1 MSASQKKESGPVVQ
15 VVALAMRHI
24 QTGHFVLARRG
35 PNSSGAG
42 HWEFPGGKI
51 EANETNEQALIREI
65 QEELS
70 FDLTG
75 LNFKFFAENTHDYG
89 HRKIHI
95 ILYLIEVE
103 IRPQFVLLDHDQLD
117 WYDLKNIDN
126 LNLSYGDK
134 CFIPL
139 LNSKNRLV

>member
-1 MSASQKKESGPVVQ
+1 MSASQKNDSGPVVQ

-24 QTGHFVLARRG
+24 QTGHFMLARRG

-42 HWEFPGGKI
+42 QWEFPGGKI
-51 EANETNEQALIREI
+51 ETDETNEQALIREI

-70 FDLTG
+70 FDIKG
-75 LNFKFFAENTHDYG
+75 LNLKLIAENTHDYG

-103 IRPQFVLLDHDQLD
+103 SRPLFVLLDHDQLE
-117 WYDLKNIDN
+117 WYDLKNIEK
-126 LNLSYGDK
+126 LNLSFGDK
-134 CFIPL
+134 YFIPL
-139 LNSKNRLV
+139 LNSKKY